1 MMFVIH
7 GFVMTHCNG
16 RTLQEVMNK
25 ASEIVLG
32 DFLKVFVIL
41 KSQHANVRLP
51 DVKKECLFYL
61 DIDECSRNSS
71 ACDSENGGCLNSV
84 GSYNCLCN
92 SGYELSN
99 DGITCNGKDVTSN

>member
-1 MMFVIH
+1 M
-7 GFVMTHCNG
+7 
-16 RTLQEVMNK
+16 
-25 ASEIVLG
+25 
-32 DFLKVFVIL
+32 IL
-41 KSQHANVRLP
+41 KSQHANVGLP